1 MADPVRFYL
10 DEHVPL
16 AITLGVRRRGGD
28 VQTVQEAGL
37 RGATDD
43 EQLAYAVTT
52 GRVVV
57 TQDTDF
63 LRLHAA
69 GHTHQGIVYA
79 SPQLSVGDI
88 IRGLMLIHELL
99 TAEDMVNY
107 LEYL

>member
-69 GHTHQGIVYA
+69 GHPHQGIVYA
-79 SPQLSVGDI
+79 SPQLSVG
-88 IRGLMLIHELL
+88 MLIHELL
-99 TAEDMVNY
+99 TAEDMVNH

>member
-1 MADPVRFYL
+1 MPDPVRFYH
-10 DEHVPL
+10 DEHVPF

-43 EQLAYAVTT
+43 EQLAYAVAT

-63 LRLHAA
+63 LRLHAT
-69 GHTHQGIVYA
+69 GRSHLGIIYA

-88 IRGLMLIHELL
+88 IRGLMLIQELL
-99 TAEDMVNY
+99 TAEEMVDH
-107 LEYL
+107 LEFL